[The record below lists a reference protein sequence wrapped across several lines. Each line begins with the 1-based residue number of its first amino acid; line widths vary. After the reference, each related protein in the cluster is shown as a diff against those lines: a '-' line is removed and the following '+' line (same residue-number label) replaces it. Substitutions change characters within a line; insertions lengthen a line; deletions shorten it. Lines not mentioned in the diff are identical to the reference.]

1 MAEKEHTTDSA
12 AYGDVKSRK
21 SFFESVFSDKS
32 GKLPTRTLQGKNK
45 TSPQTEKGQS
55 HLAGNQSSTVVA
67 KKDRDQGKEELH
79 DQRKDDKVE
88 VEQRLTKTPE
98 NRKTRDWFPHNL
110 EVFKKPM
117 CLISTEGENILKVEE
132 ETLKQIEKIDL
143 PCCVVV
149 VAGLYRTG
157 KSYLMNR
164 LAEAHSG
171 FALGDTIES
180 KTKGIWVWCK
190 MHPEKKQT
198 VLILLD
204 TEGLG
209 DVKKG
214 DQKHDNRLFTLA
226 ALLSSTLVYNMKG
239 TFDQDAVSK
248 LTFVS
253 EIANNIQ
260 FKGRKQA
267 DNCGLKLILP
277 TFILVLRDFA
287 LKIVIKGRKLSQ
299 DEYLEDCL
307 KSDSTRDDEFNEPRE
322 AIRTYFP
329 QRKCFTLPAPGD
341 SEVVENL
348 EMLEFGD
355 LCKAFQTRTAEFVS
369 FVYSEDHKKLG
380 FGKPVNG
387 SNAMI

>member
-239 TFDQDAVSK
+239 TFDQDAVLTTYTSFYQQLSDKEINIIQMDNK
-248 LTFVS
+248 LS
-253 EIANNIQ
+253 EDER
-260 FKGRKQA
+260 KKQA
-267 DNCGLKLILP
+267 DNRERTMKSMVEEIKQDNKQLLERLDKVRHAQHKNIQKERKEKFEEENEELKRKSASFTEEERKRLAQLE
-277 TFILVLRDFA
+277 TE
-287 LKIVIKGRKLSQ
+287 KIEIKNMNAWGRFK
-299 DEYLEDCL
+299 CL
-307 KSDSTRDDEFNEPRE
+307 
-322 AIRTYFP
+322 
-329 QRKCFTLPAPGD
+329 FTG
-341 SEVVENL
+341 
-348 EMLEFGD
+348 
-355 LCKAFQTRTAEFVS
+355 
-369 FVYSEDHKKLG
+369 Y
-380 FGKPVNG
+380 
-387 SNAMI
+387 